1 MLKVSYIIALLSSI
15 GVFNSCT
22 GNFINLQKDNEQL
35 VYYEQNETVYGTYL
49 AGRVALLRQD
59 FDNAAKYYIKTM
71 ENGKI
76 NEDIIG
82 RTYFILASQGKIDE
96 AKAYADKSRELGDKN
111 SFIDVIDAVYEF
123 KHKNYQTARDKLN
136 SINERTYDIL
146 IAPLFNAWS
155 YVGENNYKEAT
166 KELNKLASAEEM
178 KTVYNLHQGMIA
190 EYFNHLEEAE
200 AAYDRI
206 INDSTAD
213 MSFRALQIISDFFVR
228 YGKKDKA
235 VSIISKQY
243 GTNSMRELL
252 SGLST
257 KINREENTLKNFK
270 RTVDMGAGEVFLEV
284 GLLYKSVPVATD
296 YAQIYMAIS
305 EYFNPNNDVTKISM
319 ADIYESRQMYREAN
333 RYYDSIDEK
342 SEMYYPAQLK
352 KSDNLV
358 LMEKYDD
365 AATVLKKLLKDNQKN
380 FQILFNLG
388 NILQKNNNQEDAIKY
403 YTEAINSIF
412 YESERYWSIFY
423 ALGVSYDRNNE
434 WEKAEE
440 NLEKALKL
448 SNRHPQVLNYLGYTW
463 LKNGVNIDRAI
474 AYILEAYEKEPNNGG
489 IIDSLGW
496 VYFKTGDYKNAIIY
510 LEKASEINPQNAIIS
525 DHLGDAYWQGGRK
538 NEAVYLW
545 KHALTQKEDEE
556 ELNRKKVKHKI
567 EYGMK
572 TMHVLTINDERIKKN
587 LYSLN
592 DITE

>member
-111 SFIDVIDAVYEF
+111 SFIDVIGAVYEF